1 VVRDNHDMRRVR
13 CAEPLGFVR
22 VLLGGDEGVHAIGG
36 GVIGDADGFGVL
48 ERRVLE
54 GCVAGNRPGRDDDAR
69 FAARWSS
76 AWAWLDVLEVR
87 WFVLLHVELVRM
99 RDARVELERKQ
110 GKAEERRR
118 GVMGSREAHW
128 M

>member
-1 VVRDNHDMRRVR
+1 
-13 CAEPLGFVR
+13 
-22 VLLGGDEGVHAIGG
+22 
-36 GVIGDADGFGVL
+36 VL
-48 ERRVLE
+48 ERRVTE
-54 GCVAGNRPGRDDDAR
+54 GCVTGNRARGDDDAR
-69 FAARWSS
+69 FAARGSL
-76 AWAWLDVLEVR
+76 ARARLDVLEVR